1 MKTKTNIV
9 CPHCGEGISILA
21 DGEINE
27 ISPIFIEVDTP
38 EGKQLAFDMGV
49 VLADT
54 SEQ

>member
-9 CPHCGEGISILA
+9 CPHCGGGISILS

-27 ISPIFIEVDTP
+27 ISPILVEVDTP
-38 EGKQLAFDMGV
+38 EGKQLAFDIGV